1 MPFNKIDSFP
11 KFFIPKS
18 KKEERN
24 MMDKKSWL
32 LVILVIV
39 GLTACA
45 TTQSVIKEP
54 PLPNDIN
61 IVSPSSALPKEI
73 AVFSGKWIGRWSWGG
88 DAILVVEEIQDTWA
102 KVVYSLG
109 DTPRANISA
118 KYWRFRCKVI
128 PGPKPK
134 LQWTAPKRIEPTNFE
149 VEDSNTLKGT
159 ENWVSD
165 MGERGTSIVSM
176 KRTN

>member
-1 MPFNKIDSFP
+1 
-11 KFFIPKS
+11 
-18 KKEERN
+18 

-45 TTQSVIKEP
+45 TTQSGIKEP
-54 PLPNDIN
+54 RLPDDIN
-61 IVSPSSALPKEI
+61 IISPSPDLPKEI
-73 AVFSGKWIGRWSWGG
+73 AVFSGKWIGRWSFGM

-102 KVVYSLG
+102 KVVYSIG
-109 DTPRANISA
+109 DVPRYNIPA
-118 KYWRFRCKVI
+118 GYRRFRCEVI

-134 LQWTAPKRIEPTNFE
+134 LKWIPPIGRPEPVNFE
-149 VEDSNTLKGT
+149 VKDSNTLEGT
-159 ENWVSD
+159 QDWVS
-165 MGERGTSIVSM
+165 GEWRGTNTVSM

>member
-45 TTQSVIKEP
+45 TTQSGMREP

-61 IVSPSSALPKEI
+61 IIPPSPDLPKEI
-73 AVFSGKWIGRWSWGG
+73 AGFSGKWRGTWSYGA
-88 DAILVVEEIQDTWA
+88 DAILVVEEIHDTWA
-102 KVVYSLG
+102 KVVYSQG
-109 DTPRANISA
+109 DVPRYNVAA
-118 KYWRFRCKVI
+118 RFWRFRCKTI

-134 LQWTAPKRIEPTNFE
+134 LEWTPPGGRPVNFE
-149 VEDSNTLKGT
+149 MRDSNTLEGT
-159 ENWVSD
+159 QDVVSGD
-165 MGERGTSIVSM
+165 WRGTSTVSM